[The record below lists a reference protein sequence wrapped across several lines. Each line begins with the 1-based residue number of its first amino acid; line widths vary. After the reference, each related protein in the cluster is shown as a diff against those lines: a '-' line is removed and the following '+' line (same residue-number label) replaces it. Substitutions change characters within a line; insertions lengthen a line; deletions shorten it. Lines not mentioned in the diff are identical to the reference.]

1 METTTRAGRRSV
13 RDEVGDTVKL
23 PIHKTVGQTGECDE
37 AGVLRAVHPDSTEM
51 YNSGDNS

>member
-13 RDEVGDTVKL
+13 RDEVGDTVKV

-37 AGVLRAVHPDSTEM
+37 AGIPRGVHTDGIDM
-51 YNSGDNS
+51 YNDGANS